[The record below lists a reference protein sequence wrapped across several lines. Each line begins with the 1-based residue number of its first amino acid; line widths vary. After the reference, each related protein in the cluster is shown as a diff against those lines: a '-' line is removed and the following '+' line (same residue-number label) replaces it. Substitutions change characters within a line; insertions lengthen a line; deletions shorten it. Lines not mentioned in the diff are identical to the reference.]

1 MKTRAF
7 SSRQKYMR
15 NRIFQ
20 QVFNH
25 LFCCFAAQ
33 KTSSFYMNISVL
45 LYLIFAYFN
54 NTTLYVLVFIF
65 SKGFSHIA
73 LHRFLCRCCL
83 FLFCLLRPYIALFH
97 MMFFST
103 VRKVHIL
110 ISFSAYKKHIF
121 AYSQHHS
128 EKNC

>member
-7 SSRQKYMR
+7 SSRQKYR
-15 NRIFQ
+15 EKRIFQ

-25 LFCCFAAQ
+25 PFCSFAVQ

-45 LYLIFAYFN
+45 LYLIFTYFN

-73 LHRFLCRCCL
+73 LHRFTRRRCL
-83 FLFCLLRPYIALFH
+83 FLFYLLRPYMALFL
-97 MMFFST
+97 MMLFST

-121 AYSQHHS
+121 AYSQQHS